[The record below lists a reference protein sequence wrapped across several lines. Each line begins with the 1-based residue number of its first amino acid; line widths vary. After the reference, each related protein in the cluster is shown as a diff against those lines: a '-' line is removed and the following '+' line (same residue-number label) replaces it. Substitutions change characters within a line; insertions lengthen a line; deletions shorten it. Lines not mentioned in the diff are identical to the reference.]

1 MAGYI
6 SDDTRKVTTHRLV
19 EMKQRGEKISM
30 LTAYDYTMAQIVDGA
45 GMDVILVGDSAS
57 NVMAGNVT
65 TLPITLDQM
74 IYHAKS
80 VVRGVKRAMVVVDM
94 PFGSYQGNEMEGLA
108 SAIRIM
114 KESHADALKLEGGE
128 EIIDTVKRIVCAG
141 IPVMGHLGL
150 MPQSINKYGTYTVRA
165 KDEAE
170 ADKLIRD
177 AHLLEEAGCFAI
189 VLEKIPATL
198 AERVASELTIPIIGI
213 GAGGHVDGQVL
224 VIQDMLGMNNGFRP
238 RVPNS
243 PKRYY
248 PHLITLGQS
257 VNLKYIAQKM
267 QDRSSLSV
275 GDIKSVIQNF
285 VEKMK
290 EQLLEGKSVNI
301 EGLGVFMLT
310 ARSKGAE
317 LAKDINAKSVESV
330 RIFFQANKELRVTKT
345 ATRAD
350 EKLDLIS
357 LDEYLKK
364 LNMTISPNDPEKPD
378 DGGEEGGGNESGGS
392 GEAPDPAA

>member
-1 MAGYI
+1 MSVIYKVI
-6 SDDTRKVTTHRLV
+6 TRPT
-19 EMKQRGEKISM
+19 
-30 LTAYDYTMAQIVDGA
+30 D
-45 GMDVILVGDSAS
+45 
-57 NVMAGNVT
+57 
-65 TLPITLDQM
+65 
-74 IYHAKS
+74 
-80 VVRGVKRAMVVVDM
+80 
-94 PFGSYQGNEMEGLA
+94 
-108 SAIRIM
+108 
-114 KESHADALKLEGGE
+114 
-128 EIIDTVKRIVCAG
+128 
-141 IPVMGHLGL
+141 
-150 MPQSINKYGTYTVRA
+150 
-165 KDEAE
+165 
-170 ADKLIRD
+170 
-177 AHLLEEAGCFAI
+177 
-189 VLEKIPATL
+189 
-198 AERVASELTIPIIGI
+198 
-213 GAGGHVDGQVL
+213 
-224 VIQDMLGMNNGFRP
+224 P

-267 QDRSSLSV
+267 QDRSSLSI

-317 LAKDINAKSVESV
+317 LAKDINAKSVDSV

-364 LNMTISPNDPEKPD
+364 ISVTVSPEDPEKPD
-378 DGGEEGGGNESGGS
+378 EGEGGGDRSTFLRFYQYLPIITIIPRDNFFFPFAYKFLHFHVFAIYCTESIDICPVNISTYSFCIHSESRKYFLPYCISYIQSQLNSKRCTDRRTGQCFLI
-392 GEAPDPAA
+392 

>member
-1 MAGYI
+1 MSVIYKVI
-6 SDDTRKVTTHRLV
+6 TRPT
-19 EMKQRGEKISM
+19 
-30 LTAYDYTMAQIVDGA
+30 D
-45 GMDVILVGDSAS
+45 
-57 NVMAGNVT
+57 
-65 TLPITLDQM
+65 
-74 IYHAKS
+74 
-80 VVRGVKRAMVVVDM
+80 
-94 PFGSYQGNEMEGLA
+94 
-108 SAIRIM
+108 
-114 KESHADALKLEGGE
+114 
-128 EIIDTVKRIVCAG
+128 
-141 IPVMGHLGL
+141 
-150 MPQSINKYGTYTVRA
+150 
-165 KDEAE
+165 
-170 ADKLIRD
+170 
-177 AHLLEEAGCFAI
+177 
-189 VLEKIPATL
+189 
-198 AERVASELTIPIIGI
+198 
-213 GAGGHVDGQVL
+213 
-224 VIQDMLGMNNGFRP
+224 P

-317 LAKDINAKSVESV
+317 LAKDINAKS
-330 RIFFQANKELRVTKT
+330 IFFQANKELRVTKT

-364 LNMTISPNDPEKPD
+364 ISVTVSPEDPEKPD
-378 DGGEEGGGNESGGS
+378 EGEGGGDEGGGS

>member
-1 MAGYI
+1 MSVIYKVI
-6 SDDTRKVTTHRLV
+6 TRP
-19 EMKQRGEKISM
+19 
-30 LTAYDYTMAQIVDGA
+30 TA
-45 GMDVILVGDSAS
+45 
-57 NVMAGNVT
+57 
-65 TLPITLDQM
+65 
-74 IYHAKS
+74 
-80 VVRGVKRAMVVVDM
+80 
-94 PFGSYQGNEMEGLA
+94 
-108 SAIRIM
+108 
-114 KESHADALKLEGGE
+114 
-128 EIIDTVKRIVCAG
+128 
-141 IPVMGHLGL
+141 
-150 MPQSINKYGTYTVRA
+150 
-165 KDEAE
+165 
-170 ADKLIRD
+170 
-177 AHLLEEAGCFAI
+177 
-189 VLEKIPATL
+189 
-198 AERVASELTIPIIGI
+198 
-213 GAGGHVDGQVL
+213 
-224 VIQDMLGMNNGFRP
+224 P

-267 QDRSSLSV
+267 QDRSSLSI

-317 LAKDINAKSVESV
+317 LAKDINAKSVDSV
-330 RIFFQANKELRVTKT
+330 RVTKT

-364 LNMTISPNDPEKPD
+364 ISVTVSPEDPEKPD
-378 DGGEEGGGNESGGS
+378 EGEGGGDEGGGS